1 MEGPASGGAFGG
13 AAMSSGGVGVEAPTA
28 GTGMPNTGAE
38 TTPNLGSGGAGAEAG
53 AMDLAGVDADASPA
67 GGDVDMATG
76 GAAGTAGPIPGL
88 APAEGG
94 LAGKAG
100 ERREHESAMQPEA

>member
-1 MEGPASGGAFGG
+1 MEGPAPGGAFGG
-13 AAMSSGGVGVEAPTA
+13 AATSGGGVGGEAPTA
-28 GTGMPNTGAE
+28 STEMPS
-38 TTPNLGSGGAGAEAG
+38 LGGSGAGAEAG

-76 GAAGTAGPIPGL
+76 GPAGTAGPIPGL
-88 APAEGG
+88 VPAAGE